1 MKITAVYQNVN
12 KELKSRLIFN
22 FHADFGMIYLK
33 NCIEFHS
40 NFWLSIGT
48 SKIYLCFE
56 DICVIAVSLKSE
68 AKDARP

>member
-40 NFWLSIGT
+40 KFFRDCLFLGNDYPHQI
-48 SKIYLCFE
+48 
-56 DICVIAVSLKSE
+56 
-68 AKDARP
+68 

>member
-33 NCIEFHS
+33 NCIEFQS
-40 NFWLSIGT
+40 NFFRDCLFLGNDYPHQI
-48 SKIYLCFE
+48 
-56 DICVIAVSLKSE
+56 
-68 AKDARP
+68 